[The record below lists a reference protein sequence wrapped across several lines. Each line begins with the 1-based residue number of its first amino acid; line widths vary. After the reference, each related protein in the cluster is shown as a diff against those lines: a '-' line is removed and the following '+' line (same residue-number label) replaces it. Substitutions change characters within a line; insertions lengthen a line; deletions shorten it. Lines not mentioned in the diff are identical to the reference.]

1 MIFIL
6 LQNIINKVE
15 QIEEYEIFC
24 YFSFSN
30 KNTRK
35 NWKRV
40 TQKKMNI
47 LVSFVKVCN
56 SLFWSETISVYDFL
70 IYALFYNGIF
80 LYLVKEIFLA

>member
-1 MIFIL
+1 MN
-6 LQNIINKVE
+6 NIE

-40 TQKKMNI
+40 KQKKMKI
-47 LVSFVKVCN
+47 LGVCN
-56 SLFWSETISVYDFL
+56 NLFCSETISVYDFL
-70 IYALFYNGIF
+70 IYVLFYNGIF
-80 LYLVKEIFLA
+80 PYLVKEIFLA